1 MATTRL
7 SVVGCDEG
15 ARLSVE
21 VSLVGAAYATI
32 VFEVLVVQHDF
43 ENGNS
48 QPDARVSLIRLFS
61 NMS

>member
-1 MATTRL
+1 
-7 SVVGCDEG
+7 VGCDEG